1 MHVDVPIN
9 IIKEVRKPKKKSRS
23 RLKWG
28 TVFAIAIAIPAF
40 YAFANARVLQAGEG
54 KTFEDVE
61 AIPHHRVGIVLG
73 CSPMIG
79 QYKNSFF
86 TGRIAA
92 AASLYKAGKVD
103 RLLVT
108 GDNGRQG
115 YDEPTAMEEA
125 LIVRGVP
132 KEHITKDFAGF
143 RTLDSMVR
151 AKKVFGV
158 NDATIITDDF
168 HLARSIYFAESV
180 GINSDGFPSKA
191 GLNAATTRTEVREV
205 LARGL
210 AVIDQE
216 VLHSQPKFLGKQET
230 IP

>member
-1 MHVDVPIN
+1 M
-9 IIKEVRKPKKKSRS
+9 
-23 RLKWG
+23 
-28 TVFAIAIAIPAF
+28 
-40 YAFANARVLQAGEG
+40 
-54 KTFEDVE
+54 
-61 AIPHHRVGIVLG
+61 VLG
-73 CSPMIG
+73 CSPRVG
-79 QYKNSFF
+79 HYRNSFF
-86 TGRIAA
+86 EGRISA

-108 GDNGRQG
+108 GDNGHQG

-125 LIVRGVP
+125 LVKRGVP
-132 KEHITKDFAGF
+132 VEHITKDFAGF

-151 AKKVFGV
+151 AKRVFGL

-168 HLARSIYFAESV
+168 HMARSIYFANGAGLSV
-180 GINSDGFPSKA
+180 DGFPSKA
-191 GLNAATTRTEVREV
+191 GLNPMTTKTEFREV

-216 VLHSQPKFLGKQET
+216 VLHTEPKFLGKHES